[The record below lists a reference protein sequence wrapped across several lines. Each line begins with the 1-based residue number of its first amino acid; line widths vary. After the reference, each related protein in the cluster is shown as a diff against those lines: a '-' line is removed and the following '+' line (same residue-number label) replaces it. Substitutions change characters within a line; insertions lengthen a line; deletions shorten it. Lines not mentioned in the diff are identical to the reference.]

1 MNLSCLL
8 CYQASPTPVCQWCES
23 DLFFFNEEIH
33 GSNLL
38 EFGPVGR
45 HVTHRYYHSLS
56 ILGLYTWPMSSL
68 IHQFKFMHSLVAG
81 RMLSRWFV
89 DKKQHC
95 TLSVPDL
102 LLPVPISAW
111 RLAKRHYNQA
121 GVMADFIGKGLG
133 IPCLHQWAIRTGSST
148 QHQLSKSQRKKNAEH
163 AFALTQCAIDALVPS
178 KNDEFVVAIVDD
190 VVTTGVT
197 VDVLSKLLLKR
208 FPKVKIQVWAMTF
221 TPPPKSTLYQF
232 A

>member
-1 MNLSCLL
+1 
-8 CYQASPTPVCQWCES
+8 
-23 DLFFFNEEIH
+23 
-33 GSNLL
+33 
-38 EFGPVGR
+38 
-45 HVTHRYYHSLS
+45 
-56 ILGLYTWPMSSL
+56 MSSL
-68 IHQFKFMHSLVAG
+68 IHQFKFMHSLAAG
-81 RMLSRWFV
+81 KMLSQWFV

-95 TLSVPDL
+95 TLPVPDL

-121 GVMADFIGKGLG
+121 SVMAEFIGKGLG

-163 AFALTQCAIDALVPS
+163 AFALTSRAMS
-178 KNDEFVVAIVDD
+178 KVVTEKSDEFVVAIVDD

-197 VDVLSKLLLKR
+197 VNVLSRLLLHR

-221 TPPPKSTLYQF
+221 TPPPKSTLYHY
-232 A
+232 

>member
-8 CYQASPTPVCQWCES
+8 CYQASPAPVCQWCES
-23 DLFFFNEEIH
+23 DLFFFNDDIH
-33 GSNLL
+33 GNNLL
-38 EFGPVGR
+38 KFGPVGR
-45 HVTHRYYHSLS
+45 HVTHRHYHSLS
-56 ILGLYTWPMSSL
+56 ILSLHTWPMSSL
-68 IHQFKFMHSLVAG
+68 IHQFKFNHSLAAG
-81 RMLSRWFV
+81 KMLNKWFV

-121 GVMADFIGKGLG
+121 GVMAEFIGKDLG
-133 IPCLHQWAIRTGSST
+133 IPCLHQWAIRTGASS

-163 AFALTQCAIDALVPS
+163 AFALTPYAL
-178 KNDEFVVAIVDD
+178 NDVIAQKSDKFVVAIVDD

-197 VDVLSKLLLKR
+197 VDRLSRLLVQR
-208 FPKVKIQVWAMTF
+208 FPQVTIQVWAMTF
-221 TPPPKSTLYQF
+221 TPPPKSTLYQST
-232 A
+232 